1 MRFSFH
7 FLLSAFPSVEHK
19 RYEDGGYTSLA
30 HFITSHEI
38 TGTHGRGKTSLRLKG
53 ASAVGDSRRSTWGR
67 ITEIATAANSLGP
80 PAACGRPPSL
90 LGAGAWAPQSLAIP
104 EEAGKAMEASGLGE
118 EEST

>member
-1 MRFSFH
+1 MNTGAILVLLTSSRATRLPAPTEEAKPPSDWKARQ
-7 FLLSAFPSVEHK
+7 LSAIPDAAPG
-19 RYEDGGYTSLA
+19 DGL
-30 HFITSHEI
+30 
-38 TGTHGRGKTSLRLKG
+38 
-53 ASAVGDSRRSTWGR
+53 
-67 ITEIATAANSLGP
+67 TEIATAANSLGP